1 MSLKENAAVNAVPNT
16 DQQAERKVVSAMQSV
31 HVAADAALVGRTQ
44 RIVRERALAMRTQRN
59 RWRHLWLACGVSSAL
74 LVMIASAIWSVL
86 TQYNLTP
93 TDVPDSSMQ
102 MMVLGMWFLP
112 VSAAILM
119 LVLFKRSRSRTENES
134 LQREYRAIHRV
145 QIIR

>member
-1 MSLKENAAVNAVPNT
+1 MSLKENAAVHAAT
-16 DQQAERKVVSAMQSV
+16 DTDPQAEYKAVSAVQSI
-31 HVAADAALVGRTQ
+31 HVTADAALVGRTQ
-44 RIVRERALAMRTQRN
+44 RIVRERALAMQAQRN

-112 VSAAILM
+112 VSAAILL
-119 LVLFKRSRSRTENES
+119 LVLFKRSRSRTENET
-134 LQREYRAIHRV
+134 LQREYRAGHRV